1 VRRPRPANAELRV
14 ERLAVLPGG
23 SPTWQVVGQP
33 FRVVAV
39 GRAWRLVAVGAH
51 NRDLLAEHD
60 LLGPFTS
67 RGAALDALRAVM
79 APPAR
84 RGPARERYRPH
95 TDVA

>member
-1 VRRPRPANAELRV
+1 MRRPRSTNAGLRV

-39 GRAWRLVAVGAH
+39 GRAWRLVAVGTH
-51 NRDLLAEHD
+51 NRDLLDDHD

-79 APPAR
+79 AGPAR
-84 RGPARERYRPH
+84 CGPARERYRPH
-95 TDVA
+95 SDVA